1 MEEFSRYDLVT
12 VLTSIHLA
20 RVKESLL
27 VGILFTANN
36 RLIMRVV
43 TEGMYSLTHSVPGN

>member
-1 MEEFSRYDLVT
+1 MGEFSRYELIT
-12 VLTSIHLA
+12 VLTPIHLA
-20 RVKESLL
+20 RVNESTL

-43 TEGMYSLTHSVPGN
+43 SGRGNVQLNTFCAR